1 MEEERVY
8 TVTIKRRTQF
18 VASEWAKERYKGD
31 SDNLCGGIC
40 VDDYTKESEVT
51 SDFAFRKVDAAIEY
65 CNAWKSR
72 FIQKYQEGAR
82 KKKRSVKVL
91 EDFSHTEDI
100 DHPDFLSAEW
110 LVELE
115 CSSVFGTENIRLVIL
130 LGSMAVVDSWPYV
143 MLSHRALYLN
153 SCAWEPEEFET
164 LY

>member
-1 MEEERVY
+1 MSIQTMEEERVY

-40 VDDYTKESEVT
+40 VE
-51 SDFAFRKVDAAIEY
+51 
-65 CNAWKSR
+65 
-72 FIQKYQEGAR
+72 
-82 KKKRSVKVL
+82 
-91 EDFSHTEDI
+91 
-100 DHPDFLSAEW
+100 
-110 LVELE
+110 
-115 CSSVFGTENIRLVIL
+115 
-130 LGSMAVVDSWPYV
+130 DSWPYV